1 MKAILRILPKR
12 LTVVAITLLLIS
24 ILIFAI
30 TQILPG
36 DAAFM
41 MLGQWANPEAV
52 AKLRAQMGLDDPF
65 WVQYL
70 KWLTHFL
77 QGDFGSS
84 LTMGIPVRP
93 IIMDHLAH
101 SLVLGLF
108 SFCGIAVC
116 GILLGVL
123 CGIKKDSWFDQI
135 VSSLGFIGVSIP
147 EFVSGSILVL
157 LFAGSVW
164 QIFPAGGYTPL
175 SEGFWPWLSRLILP
189 SVTLMLVLFA
199 YVVRM
204 TRSSIIEVLQTNY
217 IRTAR
222 LKGLEEKWV
231 IFRHALRN
239 ALMPT
244 VTLLANNFGWLM
256 GGIVVVETVFSFPGL
271 GRLTIIA
278 IQKRDIPMIQ
288 ASILITAF
296 IYIFANLL
304 ADLMYMILDPRTR
317 SE

>member
-93 IIMDHLAH
+93 IIMDHLTH

-135 VSSLGFIGVSIP
+135 VSSAGFIGVSIP

-164 QIFPAGGYTPL
+164 QVFPAGGYIPL
-175 SEGFWPWLSRLILP
+175 SKGFWPWLSRLILP

-222 LKGLEEKWV
+222 LKGLDEKWV
-231 IFRHALRN
+231 IIRHALRN

-271 GRLTIIA
+271 GRLTILA